1 MNILIDIGHPAH
13 VHFFRNAVMT
23 WQRKHSV
30 IITARQKDGVDLLL
44 KSYGL
49 EYKLLSR
56 PSKRKFGLLRELFIH
71 EARLLQI
78 ARKFNPRVIL
88 SVAGTFNVHAAQWL
102 RIPSIVFYD
111 TEHAKMQNLISYPFA
126 TKICT
131 PSCYQGD
138 MGKKHIRY
146 SGYQELAYLHPN
158 EFVPDASVLK
168 ELHVQPDSPF
178 FILRF
183 VSWGASHDI
192 GQAGFSESGKRR
204 LVASLKAHGDVFISS
219 EAPLPPEL
227 EPHRLTVSPEKI
239 HDLLF
244 YASMYIGEG
253 ATMASEAA
261 VLGTPSVFVSS
272 LSLGYLMELEEKYQL
287 VHSFAEQK
295 AAMEYIQRTLGKKSL
310 KKEWAD
316 KRARMLEDKIDVT
329 PWIVDLIDTYQGQ
342 DNDRT

>member
-1 MNILIDIGHPAH
+1 MKILIDIGHPAH
-13 VHFFRNAVMT
+13 VHFFRNAIMQWKREDAVM
-23 WQRKHSV
+23 
-30 IITARQKDGVDLLL
+30 ITARQKDGVDLLL
-44 KSYGL
+44 DSYDL
-49 EYKLLSR
+49 EYDLLSR
-56 PSKRKFGLLRELFIH
+56 PSKRRGGLPRELFIH
-71 EARLLQI
+71 ETRLLRA

-88 SVAGTFNVHAAQWL
+88 SIAGTFNVHAAKWL

-131 PSCYQGD
+131 PSCYRND
-138 MGKKHIRY
+138 LGKKHIRY
-146 SGYQELAYLHPN
+146 NGYQELAYLHPN

-168 ELHVQPDSPF
+168 ELPVQPGSPF

-204 LVASLKAHGDVFISS
+204 LVASLKPHGDVFISS

-227 EPHRLTVSPEKI
+227 EPYRLTVSPQKM

-244 YASMYIGEG
+244 YATMYIGEG

-272 LSLGYLMELEEKYQL
+272 LSLGYLTELEEKYQL
-287 VHSFAEQK
+287 VHTFTEEDT
-295 AAMEYIQRTLGKKSL
+295 AMKNIQQILKINDF
-310 KKEWAD
+310 KKEWAE
-316 KRARMLEDKIDVT
+316 KRARMLKDKIDVT
-329 PWIVDLIDTYQGQ
+329 PWIVDLINTYK
-342 DNDRT
+342 